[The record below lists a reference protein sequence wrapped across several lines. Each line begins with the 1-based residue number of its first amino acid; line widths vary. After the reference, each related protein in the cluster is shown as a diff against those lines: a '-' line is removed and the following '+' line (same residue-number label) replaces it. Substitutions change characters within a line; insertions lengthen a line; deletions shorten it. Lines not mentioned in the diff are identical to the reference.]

1 MLLTWVHSAPKP
13 SLRAL
18 KCRITKP
25 QNKKVFMKSLSYLLM
40 TLSLCAVP
48 FLFPALQ
55 ASEENSYQ
63 SHRQAAVSSGAGTP
77 WNAQRHLQVVEK
89 AAALSPELI
98 NITSK
103 KTYPMSEE
111 DLQQIYQTSS
121 ATVPFFAYS
130 SMIDKGAGAVKAISQ
145 EAADTQ
151 TLAIAFGIQRTFN
164 REMAA
169 ATVEGGWGALK
180 RLNIFKKED
189 AVLNGVLFDLP
200 LADLLILSKREVG
213 YDLIPVLAMR
223 WSDAVDGQKE
233 PEIFLAYTFLAPDYT
248 GEGTR
253 YTNTH
258 VNPIPPYF
266 NYLQTGL
273 DTAGEGFKA
282 MWWSS
287 SYLADKKTLVSEL
300 PYQIINL
307 NAE

>member
-1 MLLTWVHSAPKP
+1 
-13 SLRAL
+13 
-18 KCRITKP
+18 
-25 QNKKVFMKSLSYLLM
+25 MKSLSYLLM
-40 TLSLCAVP
+40 TLSLCTVP
-48 FLFPALQ
+48 FFSPALQ
-55 ASEENSYQ
+55 ASEENHYQ
-63 SHRQAAVSSGAGTP
+63 SHRQAAISSGAGTP
-77 WNAQRHLQVVEK
+77 WTAQRHLQLVKK

-98 NITSK
+98 NIGNK
-103 KTYPMSEE
+103 KTYPISEE
-111 DLQQIYQTSS
+111 DLQQLYQTSS

-180 RLNIFKKED
+180 RPNDLAILNIFQKED
-189 AVLNGVLFDLP
+189 AVLNGVVFDLP

-213 YDLIPVLAMR
+213 YDLIPVLAIR
-223 WSDAVDGQKE
+223 WNDAVDGEKE

-253 YTNTH
+253 YTNTY

-273 DTAGEGFKA
+273 DAAGEGFKA